1 MIEFALHL
9 TKCSR
14 EKPRPQI
21 LSVQIESFISFSS
34 NQACLITFQLKGPS
48 VNVTSSR
55 CFPFRRSHAKLF
67 SRKQND
73 GILKCASAEFQA
85 LEQYRRRSRF
95 TCVSSGKL
103 LLQRSRQRARTLP
116 RQLCRTCPS
125 EPVRRLLRTAQ
136 REMTRQNSTLQHCQY
151 LTIFDPWNRLKTV
164 KTGHLFMLFFPSP

>member
-1 MIEFALHL
+1 MAEFALHL

-14 EKPRPQI
+14 DKPRPWI

-55 CFPFRRSHAKLF
+55 CFPFQRSHAKLF

-85 LEQYRRRSRF
+85 
-95 TCVSSGKL
+95 
-103 LLQRSRQRARTLP
+103 
-116 RQLCRTCPS
+116 S
-125 EPVRRLLRTAQ
+125 EY
-136 REMTRQNSTLQHCQY
+136 NSTDAGAGSLVWVQENFYCSGAVSAQGLFLHKWARSQAIEDSAKRNEQTKCHSPT
-151 LTIFDPWNRLKTV
+151 LSIFDPWNRLKT
-164 KTGHLFMLFFPSP
+164 GHLFMIFFPSP